1 MAIEPHTSALADP
14 LPGVHQGR
22 ELCRGLLRQGLLRLG
37 ATVPAAQA
45 VGTAAAETSASARI
59 GMGNRLRGAPHQA
72 WMIDRHFGDW
82 PLDEVAV
89 QDSLSAWL
97 RPGGRV
103 LRIIGVDFEATA
115 RALPRFA
122 RWRRDWSHRI
132 EVLSPVDGP
141 LPGAWR
147 GLLAGAAA
155 WQWLDAPDWRLR
167 VIAEPAHLRAVAE
180 QVADFLQR
188 CEPAWPATTL
198 GL

>member
-1 MAIEPHTSALADP
+1 MATNPPEPA
-14 LPGVHQGR
+14 LPGPTSGLHQGR
-22 ELCRGLLRQGLLRLG
+22 EPCRASLRQGLLGLQADTMIAAGTVG
-37 ATVPAAQA
+37 AAGVSP
-45 VGTAAAETSASARI
+45 ASAA
-59 GMGNRLRGAPHQA
+59 GASVRRAPRQA
-72 WMIDRHFGDW
+72 WLVDRHFGDW

-103 LRIIGVDFEATA
+103 LRIVGIDFDTTA

-132 EVLSPVDGP
+132 EVLSPADGLLPAP
-141 LPGAWR
+141 LR
-147 GLLAGAAA
+147 GLITGAAA

-167 VIAEPAHLRAVAE
+167 VVTDPVQVRAAEE
-180 QVADFLQR
+180 QIADFLQR

>member
-1 MAIEPHTSALADP
+1 MGLGLTGAEAMAIHPHDTPSAGPQPA
-14 LPGVHQGR
+14 VHQGR
-22 ELCRGLLRQGLLRLG
+22 ELCWALLRQGLLGLG
-37 ATVPAAQA
+37 AAAAGA
-45 VGTAAAETSASARI
+45 VGGI
-59 GMGNRLRGAPHQA
+59 GNQPRGALRQA
-72 WMIDRHFGDW
+72 WLIDRHFSDW
-82 PLDEVAV
+82 PLDEAAV
-89 QDSLSAWL
+89 LDSLSAWL

-103 LRIIGVDFEATA
+103 LRIIGVDFESTA

-132 EVLSPVDGP
+132 EVLSPVDGQ
-141 LPGAWR
+141 LPAAWR

-167 VIAEPAHLRAVAE
+167 VLTDAVHVRAVE
-180 QVADFLQR
+180 VQVADFLQR